1 MKWILIIYS
10 VVVTIRL
17 IAYKAS
23 VEGLCKYMADNYDVD
38 DINQEDLEE
47 CTREAIRRWFRKWGK
62 IMEKTKSLNLNIKV
76 KGLDEFKEKLDL
88 LENEFEMLDTSIG
101 NIKKLIDEINQM
113 ELIVDVDR
121 DKADS
126 WLFLD
131 QLSNVKRK

>member
-1 MKWILIIYS
+1 
-10 VVVTIRL
+10 
-17 IAYKAS
+17 
-23 VEGLCKYMADNYDVD
+23 
-38 DINQEDLEE
+38 
-47 CTREAIRRWFRKWGK
+47 
-62 IMEKTKSLNLNIKV
+62 MEKTKSLNLNIKV

-126 WLFLD
+126 
-131 QLSNVKRK
+131 